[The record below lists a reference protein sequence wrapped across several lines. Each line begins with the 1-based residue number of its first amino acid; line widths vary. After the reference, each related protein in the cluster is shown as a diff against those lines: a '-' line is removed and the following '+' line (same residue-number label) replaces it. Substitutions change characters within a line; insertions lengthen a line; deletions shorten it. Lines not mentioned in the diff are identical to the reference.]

1 MAERLRTRGSTIA
14 VAESITGGLLVNH
27 LARADRAGQWLRGG
41 VVAYA
46 SEVKH
51 DVLAVR
57 PGPVV
62 SEEAACDMAT
72 GVMELLGAEV
82 AVAVT
87 GAGGPDPQDGQPP
100 GTVWIA
106 VVAGDPEPRLHHFS
120 GDPPEVVAAS
130 CTAALEA
137 VLAALD

>member
-1 MAERLRTRGSTIA
+1 M
-14 VAESITGGLLVNH
+14 
-27 LARADRAGQWLRGG
+27 
-41 VVAYA
+41 
-46 SEVKH
+46 
-51 DVLAVR
+51 LAVR

-106 VVAGDPEPRLHHFS
+106 VVAAGDPEPRLHHFS

-130 CTAALEA
+130 CAAALEA
-137 VLAALD
+137 VLAALL